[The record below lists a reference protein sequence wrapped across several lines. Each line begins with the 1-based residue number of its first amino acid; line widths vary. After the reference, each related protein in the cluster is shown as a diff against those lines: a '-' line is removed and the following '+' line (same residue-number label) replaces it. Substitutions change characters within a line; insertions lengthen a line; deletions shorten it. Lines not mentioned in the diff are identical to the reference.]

1 MSSANLS
8 SLGEQLNNATKSI
21 KADYNTNP
29 TIYNDIST
37 LSTSLNNKI
46 NAHTVEGNQANYN
59 ANINQEIL
67 LKQEQLLKMQNDDLD
82 SQLSSLDLSQNYINN
97 KSRMID
103 QTNDALLKKNKY
115 ITFLIVTSVFAI
127 LSVIVILLY
136 GMKKIDDKKL
146 KILLIILF
154 IIYVCVYLY
163 VYNIFYLNDAFK
175 YMFFSKEVEMGQKLG
190 NWVKKVDDNIAT
202 SLYGTEQEWIDENCA
217 TPCDLD
223 DLPGTE
229 EEDDVYATYTENTI
243 SPTPGYF
250 YNDSSAPPQLIYPSP
265 TKSNAAN
272 TDYAKIVR
280 PDYST
285 NSKKYEYNI
294 KPQKQI
300 NNVLNSR
307 ILDTGMVLA
316 EDGSILD
323 NNMIG
328 TLTYTSNL

>member
-1 MSSANLS
+1 MPTANLS
-8 SLGEQLNNATKSI
+8 SLGEQLNNATNSI
-21 KADYNTNP
+21 KNNYHTNP
-29 TIYNDIST
+29 TIYDQVST
-37 LSTSLNNKI
+37 LSSSLNNKI
-46 NAHTVEGNQANYN
+46 NAYTVEGNQANFN

-115 ITFLIVTSVFAI
+115 ITFLIVTSVFSI
-127 LSVIVILLY
+127 LAVVVILLY
-136 GMKKIDDKKL
+136 GMKQIDDKKL
-146 KILLIILF
+146 KILLILLF

-175 YMFFSKEVEMGQKLG
+175 FMFFSKEAEMGQKLG
-190 NWVKKVDDNIAT
+190 NWVKKVDDNIAS
-202 SLYGTEQEWIDENCA
+202 SLYGTEQEWIDQNCA

-223 DLPGTE
+223 NLSGE
-229 EEDDVYATYTENTI
+229 EEEDVYATYTENTI

-265 TKSNAAN
+265 TKSNAAK

-285 NSKKYEYNI
+285 NSNMHDYDIE
-294 KPQKQI
+294 PQGEI

-307 ILDTGMVLA
+307 ILDTGMILG

-323 NNMIG
+323 NNMVG
-328 TLTYTSNL
+328 SLTYTSNL

>member
-1 MSSANLS
+1 MSSKNLS
-8 SLGEQLNNATKSI
+8 SLGEQLNNATNSI
-21 KADYNTNP
+21 KNDYHTNP
-29 TIYNDIST
+29 TIYDNIST
-37 LSTSLNNKI
+37 LSSSLNNKI
-46 NAHTVEGNQANYN
+46 NAHTVEGNQANFN

-115 ITFLIVTSVFAI
+115 ITFLIVTSVFSI
-127 LSVIVILLY
+127 LAVVVILLY
-136 GMKKIDDKKL
+136 GMKQIDDKKL
-146 KILLIILF
+146 KILLILLF

-175 YMFFSKEVEMGQKLG
+175 YMFFSKEVQMGQKLG
-190 NWVKKVDDNIAT
+190 NWVKNVDDNIAT

-223 DLPGTE
+223 NLSGE
-229 EEDDVYATYTENTI
+229 EEEDVYATYYENTI

-250 YNDSSAPPQLIYPSP
+250 YNDNSAPPQLIYPSP

-285 NSKKYEYNI
+285 NSTMYEYDI
-294 KPQKQI
+294 EPQGEI

-307 ILDTGMVLA
+307 ILDTGMILG

-328 TLTYTSNL
+328 SLTYTSNL